1 MTEPKPSQDVV
12 TGDAVATHGGATAAD
27 KITMRSNAAVAIAS
41 TFTGE
46 DFATKVRVFD
56 AVSNALPISE
66 HVGETINLRNWV
78 GQVVEVA
85 DEDGELQS
93 VVRVI
98 LVDADGTAY
107 AALSDGLYRA
117 LVNIAGVIGLPDT
130 WSNPIAVKV
139 VEQRSRKGFR
149 FFTLKIA

>member
-1 MTEPKPSQDVV
+1 MTEQTPGKDVETV
-12 TGDAVATHGGATAAD
+12 GAVATHGGASATD
-27 KITMRSNAAVAIAS
+27 KITMLNNAAVAITS

-46 DFATKVRVFD
+46 DFATKVQVFD

-78 GQVVEVA
+78 GQVVEVS

-130 WSNPIAVKV
+130 WATPIPVKI
-139 VEQRSRKGFR
+139 VEQRSRKGYR